1 MSTRSSHDSEESDAD
16 LKEDENGD
24 QLELEP
30 PGLVTV
36 PLRRVVRTEGRMNPI
51 AGRLTHVALTEK
63 KLSQRHIG

>member
-1 MSTRSSHDSEESDAD
+1 MSTRSSHDCEESDAD

-36 PLRRVVRTEGRMNPI
+36 PLRRVVRTEGRMNSDSGEVDSCRINGEETQPE
-51 AGRLTHVALTEK
+51 AH
-63 KLSQRHIG
+63 